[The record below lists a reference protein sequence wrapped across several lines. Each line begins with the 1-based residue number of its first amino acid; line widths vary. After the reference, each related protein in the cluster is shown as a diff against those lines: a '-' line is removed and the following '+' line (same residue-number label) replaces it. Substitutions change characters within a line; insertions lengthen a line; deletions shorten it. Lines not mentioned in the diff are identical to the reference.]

1 MKTAKDQYIELMAMG
16 YRPEDIDDDLL
27 CQMMDEE
34 REGLELQAECEAE
47 RLERQHATLV
57 DVVDALKTLPHHTIT
72 ILNEKGGA
80 V

>member
-1 MKTAKDQYIELMAMG
+1 MKTAKDRYIELMAMG

-34 REGLELQAECEAE
+34 REGLELQAERHAE
-47 RLERQHATLV
+47 QL
-57 DVVDALKTLPHHTIT
+57 
-72 ILNEKGGA
+72 EKGGT